1 MISRVL
7 LMLISLF
14 LFCGCANNSNG
25 EDNGENRSEVTS
37 GNITIAYLKSLCKGD
52 HHRITNDYTL
62 RGVIVANDWLGEFI
76 KSIVVVDSSGG
87 IEVAIESRNL
97 STILPVYSEVEIFCN
112 GLMLARVGGKI
123 ELGEPSTGDFPIAN
137 IDEEMIGRYI
147 NIVGLHADYEP
158 ITKRFSEI
166 GIADIGAFVSFENI
180 CICDEEYGL
189 NWCDVVDDELVTT
202 YRTFVDGEGNEFA
215 IRTLPTCDYATKA
228 IPTKTISVAGIIDY
242 SNNRYYMRI
251 ANGLIR

>member
-1 MISRVL
+1 MISRLL

-14 LFCGCANNSNG
+14 LLCGCANNPSVD
-25 EDNGENRSEVTS
+25 DNGGSSTEVSS
-37 GNITIAYLKSLCKGD
+37 GDITIAYLKSLCKGD

-97 STILPVYSEVEIFCN
+97 STILPVYSEIEIFCN

-123 ELGEPSTGDFPIAN
+123 ELGEPSNGDFPIAN
-137 IDEEMIGRYI
+137 IDEEMIGRYV
-147 NIVGLHADYEP
+147 NIVGLQPDYEP

-180 CICDEEYGL
+180 RICDEEYGL
-189 NWCDVVDDELVTT
+189 TWCDVIDDELVTT
-202 YRTFVDGEGNEFA
+202 YRTFVDSDGNEFA
-215 IRTLPTCDYATKA
+215 IRTLPTCIYATKA
-228 IPTKTISVAGIIDY
+228 IPTKTISVAGVIDY

-251 ANGLIR
+251 VNGLIR